1 MATMSHAELEQRL
14 HALQPADTRTLEQLL
29 TVTWETVDP
38 ARLELCRIRL
48 AVLMGD
54 QEAAAH
60 RHPRALAAGL
70 DEDKVEALDR
80 WYRSD
85 AFDELDR
92 ALLRFTE
99 QFNMSVSSM
108 GTDEVEALRAHLSD
122 ADLAAFVGAIYAIEL
137 DMRLRMVA
145 ARVLTLEESA

>member
-1 MATMSHAELEQRL
+1 MATMSHADLEHRL
-14 HALQPADTRTLEQLL
+14 RALQPEDTRTLEQLL

-38 ARLELCRIRL
+38 TRLELCRIRL
-48 AVLMGD
+48 AMLMED
-54 QEAAAH
+54 VEAAAH
-60 RHPRALAAGL
+60 RHPRALAAGF
-70 DEDKVEALDR
+70 DEAKVEPLDR
-80 WYRSD
+80 WYQSD

-99 QFNMSVSSM
+99 QFTMSVSSM

-145 ARVLTLEESA
+145 AQVLTQEDSA